1 MPIAVA
7 AGALAQ
13 QLDMAAHRLERHD
26 RTVIQHL
33 VAQEVVVL
41 PHVRADIEH
50 AVDAQVR
57 QKLAQMKREVALL
70 HLAQGNDIV
79 AERTADL
86 EDAVL
91 DDFEHAGSIP
101 LETVNRQ

>member
-1 MPIAVA
+1 VPVAVA
-7 AGALAQ
+7 AGAFAQ
-13 QLDMAAHRLERHD
+13 QLDMAAHRLERDD
-26 RTVIQHL
+26 RAVIHHL

-41 PHVRADIEH
+41 AHVRADIEH
-50 AVDAQVR
+50 AVDAQMG

-70 HLAQGNDIV
+70 HLAQRNDVI

-91 DDFEHAGSIP
+91 DDFEHAASIP
-101 LETVNRQ
+101 PRAADRQ